1 MKVLPRAYWYEGRG
15 RALGTLGAH
24 PIFAS
29 DTTNPYHPSSQLII
43 DSSRPVPHYFQSTY
57 VDAKTSAQAMREAFM
72 TDLEEIVAR
81 LMAAAGDGKARS
93 DIRGWAEEAA
103 RAYDADADA
112 GGMGGMSGMEGM
124 EREREATGG
133 TANTTTSAQNQYW
146 YQAQAE
152 AAISR
157 DRRQRREQ
165 VLQQEEQEEEVEQ
178 PRERRRHH
186 RRRRRREETTPSY
199 QA

>member
-1 MKVLPRAYWYEGRG
+1 MAVKVQPRAYWYTGRG
-15 RALGTLGAH
+15 RALGTLGTH

-81 LMAAAGDGKARS
+81 LMAAAGDDKARS

-103 RAYDADADA
+103 RAYDSEADA
-112 GGMGGMSGMEGM
+112 GADGMDADQAAPAGS
-124 EREREATGG
+124 TP
-133 TANTTTSAQNQYW
+133 SAYPNQYW

-152 AAISR
+152 AAMSR
-157 DRRQRREQ
+157 DRQWRREQ
-165 VLQQEEQEEEVEQ
+165 AVKQEEEEEVEE

-186 RRRRRREETTPSY
+186 RRRRRHRREENDGGRRSE
-199 QA
+199 